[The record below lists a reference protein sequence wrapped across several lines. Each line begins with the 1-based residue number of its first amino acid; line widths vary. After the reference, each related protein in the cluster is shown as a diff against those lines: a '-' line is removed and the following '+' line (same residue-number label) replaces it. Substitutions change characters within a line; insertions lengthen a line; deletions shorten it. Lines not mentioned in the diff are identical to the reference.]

1 MKEEGAACTS
11 FRDTNM
17 QKSTRSRT
25 AYTGWIAAALVVG
38 IVTATGF
45 QDSTKIGAVD
55 LIRVITESRIQGDV
69 SPRVLAASTV
79 RDTILDYMK
88 IEMILTKEQCERF
101 RDLEL
106 KEDKT
111 DVENAE
117 ILAIKSAV
125 AVAVKDFDEISRKP
139 GTLTEDEKRRYDDY
153 IKRRATTAAFWT
165 DWVRVFDQE
174 LQVMAQEADNEMFA
188 RALTAAQV
196 VAKQDGYSIVHPMTS
211 VVYVANDITDK
222 AIVEANR

>member
-1 MKEEGAACTS
+1 
-11 FRDTNM
+11 M
-17 QKSTRSRT
+17 QKSTRSKT
-25 AYTGWIAAALVVG
+25 AYTGWLAAALVVG
-38 IVTATGF
+38 IVAATGF
-45 QDSTKIGAVD
+45 QDSAKIGAVD
-55 LIRVITESRIQGDV
+55 LIRVVTESRIQGDV

-79 RDTILDYMK
+79 RDTILEYMR
-88 IEMILTKEQCERF
+88 IEKILTKEQCERF

-111 DVENAE
+111 DVEKAE

-125 AVAVKDFDEISRKP
+125 TVAVKDFDEISVKQ
-139 GTLTEDEKRRYDDY
+139 GTLTDDEKRRLEDY
-153 IKRRATTAAFWT
+153 SMRRATTAVLWA

-174 LQVMAQEADNEMFA
+174 LQIMAQEADNEMFA
-188 RALTAAQV
+188 RAISAAQV
-196 VAKQDGYSIVHPMTS
+196 VAKQDGYSIVYPMTS